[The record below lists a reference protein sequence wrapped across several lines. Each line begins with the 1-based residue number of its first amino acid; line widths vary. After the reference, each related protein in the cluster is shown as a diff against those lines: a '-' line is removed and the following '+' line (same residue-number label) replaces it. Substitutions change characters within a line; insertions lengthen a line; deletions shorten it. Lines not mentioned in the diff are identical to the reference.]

1 MLDTFAGCRMQLGV
15 SQGGILQ
22 FLPEIKVG
30 LELILQKQVWVLSD
44 HIFVLVCGLGCEH
57 VFAC

>member
-1 MLDTFAGCRMQLGV
+1 MQLGV